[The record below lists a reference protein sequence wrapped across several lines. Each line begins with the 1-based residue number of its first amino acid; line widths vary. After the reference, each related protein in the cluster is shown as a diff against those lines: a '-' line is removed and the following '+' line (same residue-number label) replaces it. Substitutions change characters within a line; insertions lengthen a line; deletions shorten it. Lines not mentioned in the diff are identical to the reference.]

1 MVGHFKY
8 LTDFL
13 SNHYLINYTHSN
25 AMFEHAPGVFLCEN
39 FVESQKTR
47 VGRLSRTGKI
57 K

>member
-13 SNHYLINYTHSN
+13 SNHYLIKYTHSN

-39 FVESQKTR
+39 FVVSQKTTD
-47 VGRLSRTGKI
+47 GRLSCTGKL